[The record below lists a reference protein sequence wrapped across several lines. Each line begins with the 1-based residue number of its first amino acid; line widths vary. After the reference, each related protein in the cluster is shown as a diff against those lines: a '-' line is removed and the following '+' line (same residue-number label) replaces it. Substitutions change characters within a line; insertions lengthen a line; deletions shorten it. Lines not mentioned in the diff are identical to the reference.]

1 MEALQSVGSFPSKYS
16 AQAMKPIA
24 LITVSAVVAGTIWFS
39 ANGGKSGSLL
49 PLSSALEKVS
59 EPQTNDGA
67 SLGVS
72 QSTGKVIVPKAK
84 EMPSPIEAIAKR
96 LSELKGRAF
105 KEEIEMFWHTCMSDH
120 NCESQLAELEA
131 HLSAERFALLANY
144 HQLNSL
150 WQQSLGNL
158 LFDEQQPLASR
169 IALLKSE
176 AKKIWGELAEVIFAD
191 EFALY
196 DFSLQAEQL
205 ASTPAQ
211 DYVQAYEDLLQ
222 TWQGREAALG
232 LESHQA
238 KYERAVALIP
248 DGITE
253 SEREALIQAFKQNYL
268 SEQESEEIVARE
280 QQVAEQKQQV
290 RDYQSELQQL
300 ESRLA
305 SQRATS
311 HASWS
316 DSEWQRYY
324 QQEVADFRRAFFA
337 G

>member
-1 MEALQSVGSFPSKYS
+1 
-16 AQAMKPIA
+16 MKPIA

-39 ANGGKSGSLL
+39 ANGGKSESLL
-49 PLSSALEKVS
+49 PLPSALEKVS
-59 EPQTNDGA
+59 EPQTNNGP
-67 SLGVS
+67 SLGAS
-72 QSTGKVIVPKAK
+72 QSTSKVIVPKAK
-84 EMPSPIEAIAKR
+84 ETPSPIEAMSKR
-96 LSELKGRAF
+96 LTELKGRAF
-105 KEEIEMFWHTCMSDH
+105 KAEIEVFWHTCMSDH

-131 HLSAERFALLANY
+131 HLSAECFALLANY

-222 TWQGREAALG
+222 TWHGSEAALG

-248 DGITE
+248 DGVTE
-253 SEREALIQAFKQNYL
+253 SEREALILAFQQSYL
-268 SEQESEEIVARE
+268 SEQESEEIVARA

-324 QQEVADFRRAFFA
+324 QQEVADFRREFFA

>member
-1 MEALQSVGSFPSKYS
+1 
-16 AQAMKPIA
+16 MKPIA

-39 ANGGKSGSLL
+39 ANGGKSESLL

-59 EPQTNDGA
+59 EPQAHKGA
-67 SLGVS
+67 SLAVN

-84 EMPSPIEAIAKR
+84 ETPSPIEAMSKR

-105 KEEIEMFWHTCMSDH
+105 KAEIEMFWHTCMSDH
-120 NCESQLAELEA
+120 NCESHLAELEA

-211 DYVQAYEDLLQ
+211 GYVQAYEDLLQ
-222 TWQGREAALG
+222 TWQGSEAALG
-232 LESHQA
+232 LESQQA

-248 DGITE
+248 DGVTE
-253 SEREALIQAFKQNYL
+253 SEREVLIQTLQQSYL
-268 SEQESEEIVARE
+268 SEQESEEIVARA

-290 RDYQSELQQL
+290 RDYQSEFQQL

-316 DSEWQRYY
+316 GSEWQRYY

-337 G
+337 D

>member
-1 MEALQSVGSFPSKYS
+1 
-16 AQAMKPIA
+16 
-24 LITVSAVVAGTIWFS
+24 
-39 ANGGKSGSLL
+39 
-49 PLSSALEKVS
+49 
-59 EPQTNDGA
+59 
-67 SLGVS
+67 
-72 QSTGKVIVPKAK
+72 
-84 EMPSPIEAIAKR
+84 
-96 LSELKGRAF
+96 
-105 KEEIEMFWHTCMSDH
+105 
-120 NCESQLAELEA
+120 
-131 HLSAERFALLANY
+131 LSAERFALLANY

-211 DYVQAYEDLLQ
+211 GYVQAYEDLLQ
-222 TWQGREAALG
+222 TWQGSEAALG

-248 DGITE
+248 DGVTE
-253 SEREALIQAFKQNYL
+253 SEHEALIQALQQNYL

-280 QQVAEQKQQV
+280 QQIAEQKQQV
-290 RDYQSELQQL
+290 LDYQSEFQQL

-316 DSEWQRYY
+316 DSEWQRFY
-324 QQEVADFRRAFFA
+324 QQAVAEFRRAFFA

>member
-1 MEALQSVGSFPSKYS
+1 
-16 AQAMKPIA
+16 MKPIA

-39 ANGGKSGSLL
+39 ANGGKSESLL

-59 EPQTNDGA
+59 EPQANDGA
-67 SLGVS
+67 SLAVN
-72 QSTGKVIVPKAK
+72 QSTGKVIVPKGK
-84 EMPSPIEAIAKR
+84 ETPSPIEAIAKR

-105 KEEIEMFWHTCMSDH
+105 KAEIEVFWHTCMSDH

-131 HLSAERFALLANY
+131 HLSAEHFALLANY

-211 DYVQAYEDLLQ
+211 DYVQAYEDLLH
-222 TWQGREAALG
+222 TWQGSEAALG
-232 LESHQA
+232 VESLQA

-248 DGITE
+248 VDVSE
-253 SEREALIQAFKQNYL
+253 SEREALIQAFQRSYL
-268 SEQESEEIVARE
+268 SEQESEEIVARA
-280 QQVAEQKQQV
+280 QQITEQKQQV

-324 QQEVADFRRAFFA
+324 QQAVADFRRAFFA

>member
-1 MEALQSVGSFPSKYS
+1 
-16 AQAMKPIA
+16 MKPIA

-39 ANGGKSGSLL
+39 ANGGKSESLL
-49 PLSSALEKVS
+49 PLSSAPEKTS
-59 EPQTNDGA
+59 EPQAHKGA
-67 SLGVS
+67 SVAVN
-72 QSTGKVIVPKAK
+72 QSTGKVIEPKGK
-84 EMPSPIEAIAKR
+84 ETPSPIEAIAKR

-105 KEEIEMFWHTCMSDH
+105 KAEIEVFWHTCMSDH

-169 IALLKSE
+169 VALLKSE

-205 ASTPAQ
+205 ASTPAP

-222 TWQGREAALG
+222 TWQGSEAALG

-248 DGITE
+248 DGVSE
-253 SEREALIQAFKQNYL
+253 SEREALIQTFQQNYL
-268 SEQESEEIVARE
+268 SEQESEEIVARA
-280 QQVAEQKQQV
+280 QQITEQKQQV
-290 RDYQSELQQL
+290 RDYHSELQKL

-324 QQEVADFRRAFFA
+324 QQEVADFRRKFFA
-337 G
+337 S

>member
-1 MEALQSVGSFPSKYS
+1 
-16 AQAMKPIA
+16 MKPIA

-39 ANGGKSGSLL
+39 ANGGKSESLL

-59 EPQTNDGA
+59 EPQANEGA
-67 SLGVS
+67 SLAVS

-84 EMPSPIEAIAKR
+84 ETPSPIEAISKR

-105 KEEIEMFWHTCMSDH
+105 KAEIEMFWHTCMSDH

-205 ASTPAQ
+205 ASTPAP

-222 TWQGREAALG
+222 TWHGSEAALG

-248 DGITE
+248 DGVSE
-253 SEREALIQAFKQNYL
+253 SEREALIQTFQQNYL

-280 QQVAEQKQQV
+280 QQIAEQKQQV

-300 ESRLA
+300 ELRLA

-324 QQEVADFRRAFFA
+324 QQAVADFRREFFA

>member
-1 MEALQSVGSFPSKYS
+1 M
-16 AQAMKPIA
+16 
-24 LITVSAVVAGTIWFS
+24 
-39 ANGGKSGSLL
+39 N
-49 PLSSALEKVS
+49 
-59 EPQTNDGA
+59 
-67 SLGVS
+67 

-84 EMPSPIEAIAKR
+84 ETPSPIEAMSKR
-96 LSELKGRAF
+96 LTELKGRAL
-105 KEEIEMFWHTCMSDH
+105 KAEIEVFWHTCMSDH

-158 LFDEQQPLASR
+158 LFEEQQPLASR
-169 IALLKSE
+169 VALLKSE

-222 TWQGREAALG
+222 TWQGSEAALG
-232 LESHQA
+232 LESNQA
-238 KYERAVALIP
+238 KYERAVTLIP
-248 DGITE
+248 DGVTE
-253 SEREALIQAFKQNYL
+253 SEREALIQAFQQSYL

-280 QQVAEQKQQV
+280 QQIAEQKQQI

-324 QQEVADFRRAFFA
+324 QQEVADFRREFFA

>member
-1 MEALQSVGSFPSKYS
+1 
-16 AQAMKPIA
+16 MKPIA

-39 ANGGKSGSLL
+39 ANGGKSESLL

-59 EPQTNDGA
+59 EPQANDGA
-67 SLGVS
+67 SLAVS

-84 EMPSPIEAIAKR
+84 ETPSPIEAMSKR
-96 LSELKGRAF
+96 LTELKGRAF
-105 KEEIEMFWHTCMSDH
+105 KAEIEVFWHTCMSDH

-205 ASTPAQ
+205 ASTPAP

-222 TWQGREAALG
+222 TWYGSEAALG

-248 DGITE
+248 DGVSE
-253 SEREALIQAFKQNYL
+253 SEREALIQTFQQNYL
-268 SEQESEEIVARE
+268 SEQESEEIVARA
-280 QQVAEQKQQV
+280 QQITEQKQQV

-324 QQEVADFRRAFFA
+324 QQAVADFRRAFFA

>member
-1 MEALQSVGSFPSKYS
+1 
-16 AQAMKPIA
+16 MKPIA

-39 ANGGKSGSLL
+39 ANGGKSESLL
-49 PLSSALEKVS
+49 PLSSALEKTS
-59 EPQTNDGA
+59 EPQTNEGA
-67 SLGVS
+67 SLAVS

-84 EMPSPIEAIAKR
+84 EMPSPIEAVAKR

-105 KEEIEMFWHTCMSDH
+105 KAEIEMFWHTCMSDH

-196 DFSLQAEQL
+196 DFSVQAEQL

-222 TWQGREAALG
+222 TWHGSEAALG

-248 DGITE
+248 DGVSE
-253 SEREALIQAFKQNYL
+253 SEREALIQTFQQNYL
-268 SEQESEEIVARE
+268 SEQESEEIVARA
-280 QQVAEQKQQV
+280 QQIAEQKQQV

-300 ESRLA
+300 ELRLA

-324 QQEVADFRRAFFA
+324 QQAAADFRRAFFA

>member
-1 MEALQSVGSFPSKYS
+1 
-16 AQAMKPIA
+16 MKPIA

-39 ANGGKSGSLL
+39 TNGGKSDSLL
-49 PLSSALEKVS
+49 PLSSALKKVS
-59 EPQTNDGA
+59 ESQANDGA
-67 SLGVS
+67 SLAVS

-84 EMPSPIEAIAKR
+84 ETPSPIEAMSKC

-105 KEEIEMFWHTCMSDH
+105 KAEIEMFWHTCMSDH

-169 IALLKSE
+169 LALLKSE

-205 ASTPAQ
+205 ASIPAQ

-222 TWQGREAALG
+222 TWQGSEAALG

-248 DGITE
+248 DGVTE
-253 SEREALIQAFKQNYL
+253 SEREALIQAFQQSYL

-324 QQEVADFRRAFFA
+324 QQEVADFRREFFA

>member
-1 MEALQSVGSFPSKYS
+1 
-16 AQAMKPIA
+16 MKPIA

-39 ANGGKSGSLL
+39 ANGGKSESLL
-49 PLSSALEKVS
+49 PLSSAPEKTS
-59 EPQTNDGA
+59 EPQANEGA
-67 SLGVS
+67 SLAES

-84 EMPSPIEAIAKR
+84 ETPSPTEAISKR
-96 LSELKGRAF
+96 LSELKGRTF
-105 KEEIEMFWHTCMSDH
+105 KAEIEMFWHTCMSDH

-131 HLSAERFALLANY
+131 YLSAERFALLANY

-222 TWQGREAALG
+222 TWQDSEAALG

-248 DGITE
+248 DGVTE
-253 SEREALIQAFKQNYL
+253 SEREALIQAFRQNYL

-280 QQVAEQKQQV
+280 QQIAEQKQQI

-324 QQEVADFRRAFFA
+324 QQEVADFRREFFA

>member
-1 MEALQSVGSFPSKYS
+1 
-16 AQAMKPIA
+16 MKPIA

-39 ANGGKSGSLL
+39 ANRGKSDSLL
-49 PLSSALEKVS
+49 PLSSALEKTS
-59 EPQTNDGA
+59 EPQANDGA
-67 SLGVS
+67 SLAVS

-84 EMPSPIEAIAKR
+84 ETPSPIEAMSKR
-96 LSELKGRAF
+96 LTELKGRAF
-105 KEEIEMFWHTCMSDH
+105 KAEIEVFWHTCMSDH

-131 HLSAERFALLANY
+131 YLSAERFALLANY

-211 DYVQAYEDLLQ
+211 GYVQAYEDLLQ
-222 TWQGREAALG
+222 TWQGSEAALG

-248 DGITE
+248 DGVTE

-268 SEQESEEIVARE
+268 SEQESEEIVARA

-305 SQRATS
+305 SQRTTS

>member
-1 MEALQSVGSFPSKYS
+1 
-16 AQAMKPIA
+16 MKPIA

-39 ANGGKSGSLL
+39 VNGGKSDSLL

-59 EPQTNDGA
+59 EPQANEGA
-67 SLGVS
+67 SLALS

-84 EMPSPIEAIAKR
+84 ETPSPVEAMAER

-105 KEEIEMFWHTCMSDH
+105 KAEIEMFWHTCMSDH

-131 HLSAERFALLANY
+131 HLSEERFALLANY

-176 AKKIWGELAEVIFAD
+176 AKKIWGELAEMIFAD

-196 DFSLQAEQL
+196 DFSLQAEKL

-222 TWQGREAALG
+222 TWQDSETALG

-248 DGITE
+248 DGVTE
-253 SEREALIQAFKQNYL
+253 SEREALIQVFQQNYL

-280 QQVAEQKQQV
+280 QQVTEQKQQV

-305 SQRATS
+305 LQRATS

-316 DSEWQRYY
+316 DSDWQRYY

>member
-1 MEALQSVGSFPSKYS
+1 
-16 AQAMKPIA
+16 MKPIA

-39 ANGGKSGSLL
+39 ANGGKSESLL

-59 EPQTNDGA
+59 EPQANDGA
-67 SLGVS
+67 SLAVS
-72 QSTGKVIVPKAK
+72 QSTGKVVVPKAT
-84 EMPSPIEAIAKR
+84 ETPSPIEAMSKR

-105 KEEIEMFWHTCMSDH
+105 KAEIEMFWHTCMSDH

-131 HLSAERFALLANY
+131 YLSAERFALLANY

-222 TWQGREAALG
+222 TWRGSEAALG

-248 DGITE
+248 DGVTE
-253 SEREALIQAFKQNYL
+253 SEREALIQAFQQSYL
-268 SEQESEEIVARE
+268 SEQERVEIVARE
-280 QQVAEQKQQV
+280 QQIAEQKQQV

-300 ESRLA
+300 ELRLA

-324 QQEVADFRRAFFA
+324 QQEVADFRRKFFA
-337 G
+337 S

>member
-1 MEALQSVGSFPSKYS
+1 
-16 AQAMKPIA
+16 MKPIA

-39 ANGGKSGSLL
+39 ANGGKSESLL

-59 EPQTNDGA
+59 EPQANDGA
-67 SLGVS
+67 SLTVS

-84 EMPSPIEAIAKR
+84 ETPSPIEAMSKR

-105 KEEIEMFWHTCMSDH
+105 KAEIEMFWHTCMSDH

-131 HLSAERFALLANY
+131 YLSAERFALLANY

-222 TWQGREAALG
+222 TWRGSEAALG

-248 DGITE
+248 DGVTE

-268 SEQESEEIVARE
+268 SEQESEEIVARA

-290 RDYQSELQQL
+290 RDYQSEFQQL

-324 QQEVADFRRAFFA
+324 QQAVAEFRRAFFA

>member
-1 MEALQSVGSFPSKYS
+1 
-16 AQAMKPIA
+16 MKPIS

-39 ANGGKSGSLL
+39 ANGGKSESLL

-67 SLGVS
+67 SLTVS

-84 EMPSPIEAIAKR
+84 ETPSPIEAMAKR

-105 KEEIEMFWHTCMSDH
+105 KAEIEMFWHTCMSDH
-120 NCESQLAELEA
+120 NCESHLAELEA

-196 DFSLQAEQL
+196 DFSVQAEQL

-211 DYVQAYEDLLQ
+211 GYVQAYEDLLQ
-222 TWQGREAALG
+222 TWQGSEAALG
-232 LESHQA
+232 LESQQA

-248 DGITE
+248 DGVTE
-253 SEREALIQAFKQNYL
+253 SEREALIQALQQNYL
-268 SEQESEEIVARE
+268 SEKESEEIVARE
-280 QQVAEQKQQV
+280 QQIAEQKQQV
-290 RDYQSELQQL
+290 RDYQSEFQQL

-324 QQEVADFRRAFFA
+324 QQAVADFRRAFFA

>member
-1 MEALQSVGSFPSKYS
+1 
-16 AQAMKPIA
+16 MKPIA

-39 ANGGKSGSLL
+39 ANGGKSESLL
-49 PLSSALEKVS
+49 PLSSALEKTS
-59 EPQTNDGA
+59 EPQTNEGA
-67 SLGVS
+67 SLAVS

-84 EMPSPIEAIAKR
+84 ETPSPIEAVAKR

-105 KEEIEMFWHTCMSDH
+105 KAEIEVFWHTCMSDH

-211 DYVQAYEDLLQ
+211 DYVQAYKDLLQ
-222 TWQGREAALG
+222 TWQGSEAALG

-248 DGITE
+248 DGVTE
-253 SEREALIQAFKQNYL
+253 SEREALIQAFQQSYL
-268 SEQESEEIVARE
+268 SEQESEEIIARE

-324 QQEVADFRRAFFA
+324 QQAVADFRRAFFA

>member
-1 MEALQSVGSFPSKYS
+1 
-16 AQAMKPIA
+16 MKPIA
-24 LITVSAVVAGTIWFS
+24 LITVSAVVVGTIWFS
-39 ANGGKSGSLL
+39 AKGGKSESLL

-59 EPQTNDGA
+59 EPQANDGA
-67 SLGVS
+67 SLAVS

-84 EMPSPIEAIAKR
+84 ETPSPIEAMSKR
-96 LSELKGRAF
+96 LTELKGRAF
-105 KEEIEMFWHTCMSDH
+105 KAEIEVFWHTCMSDH

-205 ASTPAQ
+205 ASIPAQ

-222 TWQGREAALG
+222 TWQGSEAALG

-238 KYERAVALIP
+238 KYERAVTLIP
-248 DGITE
+248 DGVTE
-253 SEREALIQAFKQNYL
+253 SEREALIQTLQQSYL

-290 RDYQSELQQL
+290 RDYQSEFQQL

-324 QQEVADFRRAFFA
+324 QQAVAEFRRAFFA

>member
-1 MEALQSVGSFPSKYS
+1 
-16 AQAMKPIA
+16 MKPIA

-39 ANGGKSGSLL
+39 AKGGKSESLL

-59 EPQTNDGA
+59 EPQANDGA
-67 SLGVS
+67 SLAVS
-72 QSTGKVIVPKAK
+72 QSTGKVVVPKAT
-84 EMPSPIEAIAKR
+84 ETPSPIEAMAKR

-105 KEEIEMFWHTCMSDH
+105 KAEIEMFWHTCMSDH

-222 TWQGREAALG
+222 TWRGSEAALG

-238 KYERAVALIP
+238 KYERAVTLIP
-248 DGITE
+248 DGVTE
-253 SEREALIQAFKQNYL
+253 SERESLIQAFQQNYL
-268 SEQESEEIVARE
+268 SEQESEEIIARE

-300 ESRLA
+300 ELRLA

-324 QQEVADFRRAFFA
+324 QQEVADFRREFFA

>member
-1 MEALQSVGSFPSKYS
+1 
-16 AQAMKPIA
+16 MKPIA

-39 ANGGKSGSLL
+39 ANGGKSESLL
-49 PLSSALEKVS
+49 PLSSAPEKTS
-59 EPQTNDGA
+59 EPQTNEGA
-67 SLGVS
+67 SLAVS

-84 EMPSPIEAIAKR
+84 ETPSPIEAMSKR

-196 DFSLQAEQL
+196 DFNVQAEQL

-222 TWQGREAALG
+222 TWQGSEAALG

-248 DGITE
+248 DGVTE
-253 SEREALIQAFKQNYL
+253 SEREALIQAFQQSYL
-268 SEQESEEIVARE
+268 SEQESEEIIARE

-300 ESRLA
+300 ELRLA

-311 HASWS
+311 HANWS

-324 QQEVADFRRAFFA
+324 QQAVADFRRAFFA

>member
-1 MEALQSVGSFPSKYS
+1 
-16 AQAMKPIA
+16 MKPIA

-39 ANGGKSGSLL
+39 ANGGKSESLL
-49 PLSSALEKVS
+49 PLSSAPEKTS
-59 EPQTNDGA
+59 EPQANEGA
-67 SLGVS
+67 SLALS
-72 QSTGKVIVPKAK
+72 QSTVKVIVPKAK
-84 EMPSPIEAIAKR
+84 ETPSPIEAMSKR

-120 NCESQLAELEA
+120 NCESQLAELEE

-222 TWQGREAALG
+222 TWRGSEAALG

-248 DGITE
+248 DGVTE
-253 SEREALIQAFKQNYL
+253 SEREALIQAFQQSYL
-268 SEQESEEIVARE
+268 SEQESEEIIARE
-280 QQVAEQKQQV
+280 QQVAEQKQQA

>member
-1 MEALQSVGSFPSKYS
+1 
-16 AQAMKPIA
+16 MKPIA

-39 ANGGKSGSLL
+39 ANEGKSDSLL
-49 PLSSALEKVS
+49 PLSSAPEKTS
-59 EPQTNDGA
+59 EPQTNEGA
-67 SLGVS
+67 SLAVS

-84 EMPSPIEAIAKR
+84 ETPSPIEAMAKR

-196 DFSLQAEQL
+196 DFSVQAEQL

-222 TWQGREAALG
+222 TWQGSEAALG

-248 DGITE
+248 DGVTE
-253 SEREALIQAFKQNYL
+253 SEREALIQAFQQSYL
-268 SEQESEEIVARE
+268 SEQESEEIIARE

-300 ESRLA
+300 ELRLA

-311 HASWS
+311 HANWS

-324 QQEVADFRRAFFA
+324 QQAVADFRRAFFA

>member
-1 MEALQSVGSFPSKYS
+1 MR
-16 AQAMKPIA
+16 PIA

-39 ANGGKSGSLL
+39 ANGGKSESLL

-59 EPQTNDGA
+59 EPQANDGA
-67 SLGVS
+67 SLAVN
-72 QSTGKVIVPKAK
+72 QSTGKVIVPKGK
-84 EMPSPIEAIAKR
+84 ETPSPIEAIAKR

-196 DFSLQAEQL
+196 DFSLQAEKL

-222 TWQGREAALG
+222 TWQGSEAALG

-248 DGITE
+248 DGVTE
-253 SEREALIQAFKQNYL
+253 SEREALIQAFQQSYL
-268 SEQESEEIVARE
+268 SEQEGEEIIARE

-300 ESRLA
+300 ELRLA

-311 HASWS
+311 HANWS

>member
-1 MEALQSVGSFPSKYS
+1 
-16 AQAMKPIA
+16 MKPIA

-72 QSTGKVIVPKAK
+72 QSTGKVIVPKAS
-84 EMPSPIEAIAKR
+84 ETPSPIEAMSKR
-96 LSELKGRAF
+96 FTELKGRAF
-105 KEEIEMFWHTCMSDH
+105 KAEIEVFWHTCMSDH

-222 TWQGREAALG
+222 TWQGSEAALG

-248 DGITE
+248 DGVSE
-253 SEREALIQAFKQNYL
+253 SEREALIQTFQQSYL

-280 QQVAEQKQQV
+280 QQITEQKQQV

-311 HASWS
+311 HANWS

-324 QQEVADFRRAFFA
+324 QQEVADFRREFFA

>member
-1 MEALQSVGSFPSKYS
+1 
-16 AQAMKPIA
+16 MKPNA

-39 ANGGKSGSLL
+39 AKGGKSDSLL

-59 EPQTNDGA
+59 DPQANDGA
-67 SLGVS
+67 SLAVS
-72 QSTGKVIVPKAK
+72 QSTGKVVVPKAK
-84 EMPSPIEAIAKR
+84 ETPSPIEAIAKR
-96 LSELKGRAF
+96 LTELKGRAF
-105 KEEIEMFWHTCMSDH
+105 KAEIEVFWHTCMSDH

-222 TWQGREAALG
+222 TWQGSEAALG
-232 LESHQA
+232 LESQQA
-238 KYERAVALIP
+238 KYERAVTLIP
-248 DGITE
+248 DGVTE
-253 SEREALIQAFKQNYL
+253 SEREVLIQTLQQSYL

-290 RDYQSELQQL
+290 RDYQSEFQQL

-324 QQEVADFRRAFFA
+324 QQAVAEFRRAFFA

>member
-1 MEALQSVGSFPSKYS
+1 
-16 AQAMKPIA
+16 MKPIA

-39 ANGGKSGSLL
+39 ANGGKSESLL

-59 EPQTNDGA
+59 EPQANDGA
-67 SLGVS
+67 SLAVS
-72 QSTGKVIVPKAK
+72 QSTGKVVVPKAT
-84 EMPSPIEAIAKR
+84 ETPSPIEAMSKR

-105 KEEIEMFWHTCMSDH
+105 KAEIEVFWHTCMSDH

-131 HLSAERFALLANY
+131 HLSAERFVLLANY

-222 TWQGREAALG
+222 TWQGSEAALG

-248 DGITE
+248 DGVTE
-253 SEREALIQAFKQNYL
+253 SDREALIQAFQQSYL
-268 SEQESEEIVARE
+268 SEQESEEIIARE

-300 ESRLA
+300 ELRLA

-324 QQEVADFRRAFFA
+324 QQAVADFRRAFFA

>member
-1 MEALQSVGSFPSKYS
+1 
-16 AQAMKPIA
+16 MKPIA

-39 ANGGKSGSLL
+39 AKGGKSESLL
-49 PLSSALEKVS
+49 PLSSASEKVS
-59 EPQTNDGA
+59 EPQANDGA
-67 SLGVS
+67 SLAVS
-72 QSTGKVIVPKAK
+72 QSTGKVVVPKAT
-84 EMPSPIEAIAKR
+84 ETPSPIEAMSKR

-105 KEEIEMFWHTCMSDH
+105 KAEIEMFWHTCMSDH

-131 HLSAERFALLANY
+131 YLSAERFTLLANY

-169 IALLKSE
+169 ITLLKSE

-191 EFALY
+191 EFSLY

-222 TWQGREAALG
+222 TWQGSEAALG
-232 LESHQA
+232 LESNQA
-238 KYERAVALIP
+238 KYERAVTLIP
-248 DGITE
+248 DGVTE
-253 SEREALIQAFKQNYL
+253 SEREALIQAFQQSYL
-268 SEQESEEIVARE
+268 SEQESEEIVARA
-280 QQVAEQKQQV
+280 QQIAEQKQQI

-324 QQEVADFRRAFFA
+324 KQEVADFRRAFFA